1 MPDNLPRALDVVQ
14 SLAIENGGTSA
25 AVPALARA
33 TGQTGRY
40 MNSLLHFSP
49 KNRVLT
55 EETSSIRVLHRSCRN
70 LDLMFPRSAR
80 AFLRE
85 AVHQTDVVQV
95 HGIWTG
101 HSSASMD
108 LAIRLHK
115 PFVVSAHGMLDG
127 WALRHKRWKKLP
139 YAVLFERPRISRAT
153 CLRAL
158 TRVEAENYR
167 AFGLRLPVAI
177 VPNGVV
183 APDTE
188 SPSQFLNLYPLLRGK
203 TILLFLGRL
212 HKKKG
217 TDLLVKAWNMISAK
231 IPDANLVLA
240 GPDDGA
246 LDAVVPTGSNITKC
260 GMLTG
265 SVKWSALA
273 AASAFVLP
281 SFSEGLSTA
290 ILEALWMR
298 LPVLITRECNF
309 REIEKLE
316 CTFLIRPSV
325 SSIADG
331 LVNLLT
337 RPANELRAR
346 GEIGSTFVRAN
357 YGWPRIGQMMADVYD
372 WMRGGPLPS
381 TVEILR

>member
-1 MPDNLPRALDVVQ
+1 LPDDLPRALDVVQ

-25 AVPALARA
+25 TVPELARA

-40 MNSLLHFSP
+40 TNSLLHFTP
-49 KNRVLT
+49 QTGVITGEN
-55 EETSSIRVLHRSCRN
+55 SSVRLLHRSCRN
-70 LDLMFPRSAR
+70 LEPMLPTRTR

-85 AVHQTDVVQV
+85 AVNQTDVLQV

-108 LAIRLHK
+108 LAQQCRK
-115 PFVVSAHGMLDG
+115 PFIVSAHGMLDG

-139 YAVLFERPRISRAT
+139 YAALFERPKISRAT

-158 TRVEAENYR
+158 TKVEAENYR
-167 AFGLRLPVAI
+167 AFGLMLPVAI
-177 VPNGVV
+177 IPNGIA
-183 APDTE
+183 APDTVSASE
-188 SPSQFLNLYPLLRGK
+188 FFDLYPFLKGK
-203 TILLFLGRL
+203 KILLFLGRL

-217 TDLLVKAWNMISAK
+217 VHLLVKAWNIVSSQ
-231 IPDANLVLA
+231 IPDAQLVLA

-246 LDAVVPTGSNITKC
+246 LDAAVTTESSITKC

-265 SVKWSALA
+265 SLKWSALA
-273 AASAFVLP
+273 AAAGFVLP
-281 SFSEGLSTA
+281 SFSEGLSMAT
-290 ILEALWMR
+290 LEALWMR

-316 CTFLIRPSV
+316 CTFLIRPTV

-331 LVNLLT
+331 LISLLS

-346 GEIGSTFVRAN
+346 GELGSTFVRAN
-357 YGWPRIGQMMADVYD
+357 HAWPLIGQKMADIYD
-372 WMRGGPLPS
+372 WMRGGPQPS
-381 TVEILR
+381 SVEIIQ